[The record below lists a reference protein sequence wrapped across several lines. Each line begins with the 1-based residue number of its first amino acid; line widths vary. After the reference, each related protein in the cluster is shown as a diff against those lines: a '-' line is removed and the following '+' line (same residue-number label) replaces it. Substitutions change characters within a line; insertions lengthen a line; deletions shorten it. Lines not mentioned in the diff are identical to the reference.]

1 MTVKEL
7 VTKAVNIRYDDFI
20 RFNIKDKIIDCI
32 SVYDIIFDDMKIS
45 KRNVERFYINPVTG
59 RHIIWIE

>member
-7 VTKAVNIRYDDFI
+7 VIKAANMRYDDFI
-20 RFNIKDKIIDCI
+20 RFNRQDKIIDCI
-32 SVYDIIFDDMKIS
+32 RVYDIIFDDMKIS
-45 KRNVERFYINPVTG
+45 KRNVERFYINSVTG